1 MVLKHRG
8 RKLWNIGYI
17 FCKIESIDILFY
29 PKLNCK
35 SKAARCRSINW
46 KSILNHRYA
55 RKILRMREFCC
66 RHYDYHYYTVSSSL
80 LLLLCQLLKHL
91 RGGSSTY
98 IAKMI
103 WHFVSFLLGLFY
115 FEPCKPQYP
124 ETNSPNWSLYISLK
138 NVFREFDE
146 RSKQFLFDHFYNS
159 HNLISWQCIG
169 IIRRKLMSVTIGT

>member
-1 MVLKHRG
+1 MDFSFHSLQKKSIHVILPVLSAAWYHLCVFVVFNLLSLILPVLWNIVLPHSIIFLQVWPVVLMHHG

-17 FCKIESIDILFY
+17 FCRIESIDILFY

-35 SKAARCRSINW
+35 SKVARCRPINW
-46 KSILNHRYA
+46 KSILNYA

-103 WHFVSFLLGLFY
+103 
-115 FEPCKPQYP
+115 K
-124 ETNSPNWSLYISLK
+124 
-138 NVFREFDE
+138 
-146 RSKQFLFDHFYNS
+146 
-159 HNLISWQCIG
+159 
-169 IIRRKLMSVTIGT
+169 

>member
-1 MVLKHRG
+1 MQVWPVVLKHHG

-91 RGGSSTY
+91 RGGGQARTLQRWYGTLLASCWVYFTLNP
-98 IAKMI
+98 
-103 WHFVSFLLGLFY
+103 VSPKIHKQIL
-115 FEPCKPQYP
+115 Q
-124 ETNSPNWSLYISLK
+124 TDLYT
-138 NVFREFDE
+138 FPYR
-146 RSKQFLFDHFYNS
+146 
-159 HNLISWQCIG
+159 ISWE
-169 IIRRKLMSVTIGT
+169 KLIKDQRFFSLWSFD